1 MDNINLTSTENTEV
15 SSERAEALALHQRLL
30 VNANTAVACW
40 VETCKDLKQMR
51 DGKLYIALGY
61 ETFSDYT
68 EQALGIKERQAY
80 TYIQTLEK
88 LGGTFLQSNAELG
101 ITKLSLITA
110 VPVMERQ
117 DLIDSNDIAGMTVA
131 EVKALVAENNG
142 RGEQISLLTEQVDA
156 LRGEAAEKEKDID
169 YAEQRI
175 SELEKE
181 LENERSKPIEV
192 AVQEPSEEQMNEIRA
207 DALKEAEKQFKADKK
222 ALSEKYKAEKEKAL
236 SEAKEKAEKE
246 LAEYKSKLAE
256 LDGTKTQAA
265 EQVAELQKKL
275 AVASSP
281 ETVKF
286 TFFFDS
292 LQADY
297 EKIFDSLKKIREENP
312 DVAAKYSAALC
323 KYQQLVGD
331 QLAELY

>member
-1 MDNINLTSTENTEV
+1 MNSSIAITQPENITNEQS
-15 SSERAEALALHQRLL
+15 EALALHQRIL
-30 VNANTAVACW
+30 VNANMAVACW
-40 VETCKDLKQMR
+40 TETCKDLKRMR
-51 DGKLYIALGY
+51 DAKLYTALGF
-61 ETFSDYT
+61 ESFSAYT

-88 LGGTFLQSNAELG
+88 LGGEFLKQNADIG
-101 ITKLSLITA
+101 ITKLSLLTS

-117 DLIDSNDIAGMTVA
+117 ELVDNNDIAGMSVA
-131 EVKALVAENNG
+131 EVKKLVAENDG
-142 RGEQISLLTEQVDA
+142 RGEQISLLN
-156 LRGEAAEKEKDID
+156 EKIEGLIEESDEKQKDID

-175 SELEKE
+175 AELEKE

-207 DALKEAEKQFKADKK
+207 GALKEAEKQFKADKK

-256 LDGTKTQAA
+256 LDGAKTQVA

-331 QLAELY
+331 QLAELN